1 MLETDNFNTLINH
14 ITFTIDYLLKDKK
27 YPAELCEYLY
37 LITAGMIINYG
48 DESIDDIYNMIEDVK
63 FIIFDKT
70 NLNYSNINDFLYV
83 NPTKHNYL
91 DKKIDVSSNFPTI
104 KFSYEL
110 LYNEVESSNIKTL
123 EYLSHELNY
132 ILFNKKKKIKFT
144 HSIKLRYNYL
154 RNNIEYDDNEIS
166 TFNKVFNVLQAEDIV
181 KTILKLRDY
190 NIKNIRFEKALEKLK
205 CINFNTYKFE
215 GKDLL
220 VNLFRPLYEVPKL
233 KVLINKNNFLNE
245 DAIAK
250 EFDDVL
256 GNDSYRETCKKLD
269 SLDYMISTESKYK
282 DNYYYDLSIEYLSIR
297 NEFVNKYLIKTCL
310 SEN

>member
-1 MLETDNFNTLINH
+1 MLEKDNFNTLINH
-14 ITFTIDYLLKDKK
+14 ITFTTDYILKDKK
-27 YPAELCEYLY
+27 YPTELCEYLY
-37 LITAGMIINYG
+37 LIIAGMIINYG
-48 DESIDDIYNMIEDVK
+48 DELIDDVYNMIEDVK
-63 FIIFDKT
+63 FITFDKT
-70 NLNYSNINDFLYV
+70 NLHYSNSNDYLYV
-83 NPTKHNYL
+83 SPTDHNYL
-91 DKKIDVSSNFPTI
+91 DKRIDLSSNFSTI
-104 KFSYEL
+104 KPSYEL

-132 ILFNKKKKIKFT
+132 ILFSKKKKIKFT

-154 RNNIEYDDNEIS
+154 RNNVEYEDNEIS

-181 KTILKLRDY
+181 KTVLKLRNKD
-190 NIKNIRFEKALEKLK
+190 IKNIHFKKALDKLK
-205 CINFNTYKFE
+205 YIDFNTYKFE

-250 EFDDVL
+250 EFDDIL
-256 GNDSYRETCKKLD
+256 GNDSYRKTCKKLD

-282 DNYYYDLSIEYLSIR
+282 DSYYYDLSVEYLSIR
-297 NEFVNKYLIKTCL
+297 NEFVNKYLIKTC
-310 SEN
+310 SGEN